1 MKVLWVLLSLLTVSA
16 FAQDPSAYLKI
27 ADSKVHSLKTKGVKD
42 FSVDISS
49 DVLTKQVN
57 DQAIFGKVKSLTFR
71 VYWTLSPERMA
82 VEVMG
87 LPEGFKEIKD
97 DLKLNILPF
106 IEDILPMDFE
116 QKFKGYKF
124 SVGSKPKEFVAQ
136 DTTGIAQIPSYVLKF
151 DAQDKLTEI
160 VANKFV
166 GTMSIKPTYA
176 SEDGKWMLK
185 QSVSQSAENG
195 QSLQA
200 TRTLT
205 YGKVQGLSVVTK
217 VQSEVV
223 QKWDR
228 PNTKPFTSNETISF
242 ENYRINSGEAMKF
255 FLGENSKQ

>member
-1 MKVLWVLLSLLTVSA
+1 MKLLWVLLTLLSFST
-16 FAQDPSAYLKI
+16 FAQDPAAYLKI
-27 ADSKVHSLKTKGVKD
+27 ADSKIYSLKTKGVKD
-42 FSVDISS
+42 FVVDISS

-57 DQAIFGKVKSLTFR
+57 DQAIFGKVKTLTFR

-82 VEVMG
+82 VEVIG

-106 IEDILPMDFE
+106 IEDILPMAFE

-124 SVGSKPKEFVAQ
+124 SVGSNPKEFIAQ
-136 DTTGIAQIPSYVLKF
+136 DTTGIAQVPSYTLKF

-166 GTMSIKPTYA
+166 GSMSVQPTYS

-185 QSVSQSAENG
+185 KSFSQSKESG
-195 QSLQA
+195 QSLEA
-200 TRTLT
+200 TRTLS

-217 VQSEVV
+217 VESEVV

-228 PNTKPFTSNETISF
+228 PNTKPFTSVEHISF
-242 ENYRINSGEAMKF
+242 ENYKINSGEAMKF